1 VDGVDKLE
9 NIFFRGG
16 DGMTFNAKCR
26 KAIWAMNLFTMLSA
40 QAVSAQEMSLRAV
53 YNALSG
59 VMAPIWVAQDAGLFT
74 KHGVNVDLKY
84 LAATTAVQGML
95 GGGEEI
101 GLVGNQGIDA
111 RLEGADLIYVAG
123 GLPVFVFQIYG
134 RPETKT
140 VADLK
145 GKVVAVTQPAAST
158 DYAMR
163 IVLKRNGLEPDKDV
177 RILYAQDINGV
188 LTSVSAGNAAAG
200 ILSAP
205 TSIRAK
211 AAGLR
216 SIVDVT
222 ALKVPFLFT
231 AMLSS
236 PKVIREKNEA
246 VTRFLRGYIESLAVI
261 RRDKETTMKS
271 MAKFLKTTDP
281 AVLESVYNDYK
292 DVFPVTPLMTVGEVK
307 AVLDVAKSPKA
318 KIMKPEEF
326 FDNSIVQKIQA
337 SGFIDQVNKK

>member
-1 VDGVDKLE
+1 MIGKSKLRRVLVVL
-9 NIFFRGG
+9 FF
-16 DGMTFNAKCR
+16 ML
-26 KAIWAMNLFTMLSA
+26 NLRAAF
-40 QAVSAQEMSLRAV
+40 AQEMSLRAV

-111 RLEGADLIYVAG
+111 KLEGADLIYVAS

-140 VADLK
+140 LADLK

-200 ILSAP
+200 IMSAP

-216 SIVDVT
+216 AIVDVT

-236 PKVIREKNEA
+236 AKVIREKNEA

-261 RRDKETTMKS
+261 RKDKETTMRS
-271 MAKFLKTTDP
+271 MGKFLKTTDQ
-281 AVLESVYNDYK
+281 AVLESVYDDYK
-292 DVFPVTPLMTVGEVK
+292 DVFPTTPLMTAAEVK
-307 AVLDVAKSPKA
+307 AVLDVAKSPRA
-318 KIMKPEEF
+318 KQMKPEEF

-337 SGFIDQVNKK
+337 SGFIEQVNKH

>member
-1 VDGVDKLE
+1 MIGKSKLRRVLVVL
-9 NIFFRGG
+9 FFVL
-16 DGMTFNAKCR
+16 
-26 KAIWAMNLFTMLSA
+26 NLR
-40 QAVSAQEMSLRAV
+40 AVSAQEMNLRAV

-111 RLEGADLIYVAG
+111 KLEGADLIYVAS

-140 VADLK
+140 LADLK

-200 ILSAP
+200 IMSAP

-216 SIVDVT
+216 AIVDVT

-236 PKVIREKNEA
+236 AKVIREKNEA

-261 RRDKETTMKS
+261 RKDKETTMRS
-271 MAKFLKTTDP
+271 MGKFLKTTDQ
-281 AVLESVYNDYK
+281 AVLESVYDDYK
-292 DVFPVTPLMTVGEVK
+292 DVFPTTPLMTAAEVK

-318 KIMKPEEF
+318 KQMKPEEV

-337 SGFIDQVNKK
+337 SGFIEQVNKH